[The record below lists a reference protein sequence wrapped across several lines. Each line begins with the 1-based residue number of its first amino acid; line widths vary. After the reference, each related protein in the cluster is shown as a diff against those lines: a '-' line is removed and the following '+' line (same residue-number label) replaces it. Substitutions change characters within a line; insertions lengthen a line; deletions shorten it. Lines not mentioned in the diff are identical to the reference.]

1 MADMKTLKNQDLIM
15 AYRLMQY
22 NATPERQAEFMQ
34 EVVKARFLAPA
45 SFDPEPEEEED
56 GKLKLKPD
64 TKVMFPEVSSN
75 EGKKYFPAFS
85 DYKSAQKWELKD
97 GQRLV
102 PTNFEDY
109 AVMILR
115 DENAA
120 GFVINPFD
128 ENIRIDRNVII
139 ALKQQQA
146 AFIKQ
151 KMEEAKKR
159 QAQAAAQAG
168 PQGAAASQTA
178 GKAQGGSQPAA
189 AAGQQAAGAPGQ
201 PGRQTVTISFHRIEK
216 CPEKFLQEVRD
227 FLKTQPVK
235 KAYLQGLMQGE
246 RKGCLFVLDH
256 EGDEKAIFSGL
267 AKISKPYMP
276 GMVMYAAKTSSD
288 LGQKAIAG
296 IEPFYE
302 A

>member
-1 MADMKTLKNQDLIM
+1 M
-15 AYRLMQY
+15 
-22 NATPERQAEFMQ
+22 
-34 EVVKARFLAPA
+34 
-45 SFDPEPEEEED
+45 
-56 GKLKLKPD
+56 
-64 TKVMFPEVSSN
+64 
-75 EGKKYFPAFS
+75 
-85 DYKSAQKWELKD
+85 
-97 GQRLV
+97 
-102 PTNFEDY
+102 
-109 AVMILR
+109 
-115 DENAA
+115 
-120 GFVINPFD
+120 
-128 ENIRIDRNVII
+128 
-139 ALKQQQA
+139 
-146 AFIKQ
+146 
-151 KMEEAKKR
+151 
-159 QAQAAAQAG
+159 
-168 PQGAAASQTA
+168 
-178 GKAQGGSQPAA
+178 
-189 AAGQQAAGAPGQ
+189 
-201 PGRQTVTISFHRIEK
+201 TISFHRIEK